1 MKIIQTDYKTIQIS
15 FHMID
20 EDDVKQRAYRFLLQ
34 KMLVSHT
41 AKYQTRQEMSTY
53 LQTLYG
59 ASLGGRTSHIG
70 NLNMIHIAL
79 MIVNPSM
86 VNELTLVD
94 DVIELFNQM
103 ITERTFFSQSIFDHE
118 KRMLIEQWE
127 SIEDQKRLYA
137 SIHFNQKF
145 YLDHPFGYPES
156 GYVEDIKNTTLDGL
170 KMYFK
175 KVLETNK
182 RLVIVN
188 GFIASY
194 EDKLRE
200 GLKQLEKEGPQKI
213 VFTPLKN
220 HSENQINEYL
230 EMNQAIIHLGYHLPI
245 FRNEALYETALCFDL
260 MVGGYAESI
269 LFKEIREKEGLCY
282 DVRSAYDSISGTMT
296 IKSGVDLKRKTEAI
310 EKIHEIIKHLEK
322 YGFNEDALE
331 HAKKYII
338 HQIKSSYD
346 DQGALTMRAFF
357 DILYANPVSLDEKIK
372 RIMKV
377 SFSDVLKIRNQ
388 LKLQTTYVLS
398 GDKND
403 N

>member
-1 MKIIQTDYKTIQIS
+1 
-15 FHMID
+15 MIA

-41 AKYQTRQEMSTY
+41 SKYQSKQEMSTY
-53 LQTLYG
+53 LQSLYG

-86 VNELTLVD
+86 VNEDSLVD
-94 DVIELFNQM
+94 KAIDLFDQM
-103 ITERTFFSQSIFDHE
+103 IANRTFFSQSIFDHE

-137 SIHFNQKF
+137 SIHFNQAF
-145 YLDHPFGYPES
+145 FLDHPFGYPES
-156 GYVEDIKNTTLDGL
+156 GYLEDIKNTTLDGL
-170 KMYFK
+170 KAYFNQVLLTNK
-175 KVLETNK
+175 KVL
-182 RLVIVN
+182 VIN
-188 GFIASY
+188 GFVSDY
-194 EDKLRE
+194 EEKFRA
-200 GLKQLEKEGPQKI
+200 GLKHLENEGSMKISFTRLEDRKE
-213 VFTPLKN
+213 N
-220 HSENQINEYL
+220 YINEYL

-245 FRNEALYETALCFDL
+245 FRKDSLYEAALCFDL

-282 DVRSAYDSISGTMT
+282 DIRSSYDSVSGTLT
-296 IKSGVDLKRKTEAI
+296 IKSGVDLTRKTEAI
-310 EKIHEIIKHLEK
+310 EKMHMIVNHLEN
-322 YGFNEDALE
+322 YGLDENALE
-331 HAKKYII
+331 HAKKYLV

-346 DQGALTMRAFF
+346 DQGSLTMRAFF
-357 DILYANPVSLDEKIK
+357 DILYEQHIDLDEKIK
-372 RIMKV
+372 RILNVK
-377 SFSDVLKIRNQ
+377 FSEVLEVFDM

-403 N
+403 R